1 MKGRSVMDKKVIS
14 LEQKQMV
21 LDTFNANASGC
32 FIQVTGY
39 ENANGEVSTYQLQSG
54 VNYGNVINMSVEQLK
69 DIKAGNEVKELEVKC
84 NVWEKSVDEISKLPK
99 DHTIEDECTNRKA
112 TGRTYKPFAKP
123 YKWDSAE
130 FQTACDVVM
139 ESLINPK
146 KVEQSYEKE
155 AKGLYSIDEET
166 LYIRQCLV
174 VNKVVEKDGVY
185 PQSATLPLNALKEK
199 IKGLLKVSKY
209 RTFKLEQFDSISING
224 TLIQ

>member
-1 MKGRSVMDKKVIS
+1 MDKKVIS
-14 LEQKQMV
+14 IEQKQKV

-32 FIQVTGY
+32 FIQITGY

-54 VNYGNVINMSVEQLK
+54 VNYGNIINMSVEQLK
-69 DIKAGNEVKELEVKC
+69 DIKAGNEVKEIEVKC
-84 NVWEKSVDEISKLPK
+84 GVWKNADG
-99 DHTIEDECTNRKA
+99 TITNRKA
-112 TGRTYKPFAKP
+112 TGRTYKTLTTL

-130 FQTACDVVM
+130 FQTACDEVM

-146 KVEQSYEKE
+146 KVETPYEKE

-209 RTFKLEQFDSISING
+209 RTFKLEQFDSIAING